1 MKRPIK
7 PFVVEVRK
15 GAKVQKKKTPVTDL
29 LPMELLA
36 EKPRENDALKRAE
49 EALFKPAPKADE
61 AAASN
66 RSGRILETIAAS
78 EQAVEEPL
86 VEGKRRGRPPGSRNK
101 PRELEAA
108 RPEPTVAPK
117 RRGRPPKVVEGSVRK
132 VQLTPE
138 LASAALESIAKAA
151 VARPLL
157 PILPAQKGRVA
168 SSAAKPKRE
177 PRPAKPDKLLAR
189 AAKLEARQA
198 KILAMQEKK
207 EAKQQAKLVR
217 QAKPKPPSAAAS
229 RKAAARPAKPE
240 RLSAP
245 RSQAQKP
252 QTANAPASMSPAPTS
267 RPSNPLDALPRLIRI
282 GLESTHGDPVALAAS
297 LLRPRAGERWRRR
310 LRGAAFFA
318 YERRQRKSTPT
329 PR

>member
-49 EALFKPAPKADE
+49 EALFKPAPRADE

-66 RSGRILETIAAS
+66 RSGRILESIP
-78 EQAVEEPL
+78 VGDEPMDDL
-86 VEGKRRGRPPGSRNK
+86 PIENKRRGRPPGSRNK
-101 PRELEAA
+101 PKEFESPQPEAT
-108 RPEPTVAPK
+108 EAPK
-117 RRGRPPKVVEGSVRK
+117 RRGRPPKVLEGSVRK
-132 VQLTPE
+132 VELTPE

-151 VARPLL
+151 EARPLL

-177 PRPAKPDKLLAR
+177 PRPAKPDKMLAR
-189 AAKLEARQA
+189 QAKLEARQA
-198 KILAMQEKK
+198 KLLAKQEQK
-207 EAKQQAKLVR
+207 EAKQQAKQAR
-217 QAKPKPPSAAAS
+217 QAKLKTPSAAAS
-229 RKAAARPAKPE
+229 RKAAARPANPE
-240 RLSAP
+240 RLSAS

-252 QTANAPASMSPAPTS
+252 QTPNTPALMSPAPTS

-282 GLESTHGDPVALAAS
+282 GLESAQGDPAAMAVS